1 MLFKIRL
8 SHETKQKYNT
18 IEKNIFSASKNMV
31 RYFIYAISRDYE
43 RIKILVHI
51 IDQVVLVVKNLPAN
65 AGDLASIS
73 GLRAFPEGGNG
84 NPL

>member
-1 MLFKIRL
+1 
-8 SHETKQKYNT
+8 
-18 IEKNIFSASKNMV
+18 MV

-43 RIKILVHI
+43 RLKILVHI

-73 GLRAFPEGGNG
+73 GLRTFPEGGNG